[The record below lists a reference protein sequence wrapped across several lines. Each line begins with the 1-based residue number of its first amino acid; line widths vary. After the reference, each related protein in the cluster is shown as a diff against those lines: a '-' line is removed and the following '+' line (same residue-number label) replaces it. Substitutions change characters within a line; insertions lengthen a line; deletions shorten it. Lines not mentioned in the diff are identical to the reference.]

1 MASKKAKRKKAAK
14 KKGVNRKSAKSK
26 LAVRKKAAKR
36 VSKKAKSKP
45 TRKKARGHADLTELV
60 AYGKRGIGARS
71 AGQSGDTQGIA
82 AGARVDS
89 ESVEELLE
97 EGQAYEA
104 EVVDGVEHAR
114 DPDEGEVRTRQVKE
128 DDIPEEYRERD

>member
-82 AGARVDS
+82 EGAGVDS

-97 EGQAYEA
+97 EAQAYEA
-104 EVVDGVEHAR
+104 EVVDGVENAP

-128 DDIPEEYRERD
+128 DDVPEECRERD